1 MTRVCLIEDDPIIG
15 EALVERLTLEE
26 FDVDWHRTGRSGL
39 AALRQANAG
48 LAVIDVNLPDLSG
61 IVLFERLI
69 ESRAPLPPTLFIT
82 GYGTIE
88 DAVRLLKLGATDYL
102 TKPLDPSALIDKL
115 RVLAAMHAPPRPPRQ
130 SAGANERLGISPAM
144 CRIESELDR
153 VARHPQTPVLIS
165 GESGVGKEVVARAL
179 HGRQCPQAPFVA
191 VNCAALPETLIEAE
205 LFGHERGAFTGA
217 VRRRPGVFEQAGDGL
232 IFLDE
237 IGDMPLALQSRLLRV
252 VQSRQLTR
260 IGGVEPVAVAARLI
274 CATHRDLAALVRA
287 GHFRE
292 DLYYRVRVLE
302 IALPPLRERP
312 EDILW
317 LAERYLADH
326 AARFPDERRQ
336 LGSADRQWLLNQPW
350 PGNVRELQ
358 HTLERA
364 CIFGQGECL
373 RLEVEGGLVPD
384 ADLKTQA
391 QAGERAV
398 ILAALMERDYHMTE
412 TAVRLG
418 ISRKTLWQKMKRY
431 GLSRPAAPPSI

>member
-1 MTRVCLIEDDPIIG
+1 MTRVCLIEDDAIMG
-15 EALVERLTLEE
+15 EALVERLTLEGFE
-26 FDVDWHRTGRSGL
+26 VDWQRTGRAGL
-39 AALRQANAG
+39 AALRETEAA

-61 IVLFERLI
+61 IALFERLI
-69 ESRAPLPPTLFIT
+69 ASRIARPPTLFIT

-88 DAVRLLKLGATDYL
+88 DAVRLLKLGAADYL
-102 TKPLDPSALIDKL
+102 TKPLDPGALIDKL
-115 RVLAAMHAPPRPPRQ
+115 RALAATSAPCRDVRRE
-130 SAGANERLGISPAM
+130 AGENERLGISPSM
-144 CRIESELDR
+144 CRLESELDR
-153 VARHPQTPVLIS
+153 LARHPQTPVLIS

-179 HGRQCPQAPFVA
+179 HRRQCPQAPFVA

-217 VRRRPGVFEQAGDGL
+217 ERRRPGVFEQAGDGVL
-232 IFLDE
+232 FLDE

-260 IGGVEPVAVAARLI
+260 IGGVEPVAVAARLV

-302 IALPPLRERP
+302 IAIPPLRERP

-317 LAERYLADH
+317 LAERFLAEH
-326 AARFPDERRQ
+326 GARFPDERRR
-336 LGSADRQWLLNQPW
+336 LGAADRQWLLNQPW

-364 CIFGQGECL
+364 CILGQGERL
-373 RLEVEGGLVPD
+373 RLESADATSAETGL
-384 ADLKTQA
+384 KQQTE
-391 QAGERAV
+391 AGERAV
-398 ILAALMERDYHMTE
+398 ILAALVEQDYHMTQ
-412 TAVRLG
+412 TAARLG

-431 GLSRPAAPPSI
+431 GLSRRDDAG